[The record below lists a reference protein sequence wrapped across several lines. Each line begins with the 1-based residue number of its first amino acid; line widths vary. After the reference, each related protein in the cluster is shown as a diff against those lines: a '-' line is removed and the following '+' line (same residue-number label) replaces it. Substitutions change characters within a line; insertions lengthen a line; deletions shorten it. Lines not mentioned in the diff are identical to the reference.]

1 MKHLFQLLLLGLT
14 MSSYAQVW
22 SVELRPTL
30 HIPTREVANQ
40 KLRIGNGLELTGVL
54 SIGKHTDVYGGLI
67 WNRFDTDEGFEES
80 DIEFIQKGFLF
91 GGMVSFS
98 ILESQKNPFYVRAGL
113 TLMTVDTE
121 RTEGNFIIKTDPAIG
136 THLGLGMKIISL
148 GNWHMLPEVRYE
160 NSSHRYHEAGE
171 YRHISF
177 GNISITAALRRS
189 F

>member
-54 SIGKHTDVYGGLI
+54 SIGKRTDLYGGLI

-148 GNWHMLPEVRYE
+148 GNWHVLPEVRYG
-160 NSSHRYHEAGE
+160 NSSHRYQEAGE

>member
-1 MKHLFQLLLLGLT
+1 MKNIIQLILLLIT
-14 MSSYAQVW
+14 VSSYAQVW

-30 HIPTREVANQ
+30 HIPTREVLNQ
-40 KLRIGNGLELTGVL
+40 PLRIGNGLEVTGVL
-54 SIGKHTDVYGGLI
+54 SIGKRTDVYGGLI

-98 ILESQKNPFYVRAGL
+98 IIETQRNPFYVRAGF

-148 GNWHMLPEVRYE
+148 GKWHVLPELRYG
-160 NSSHRYHEAGE
+160 NSSHRYQEAGE
-171 YRHISF
+171 YRYLSF
-177 GNISITAALRRS
+177 GNISITAAIRRS